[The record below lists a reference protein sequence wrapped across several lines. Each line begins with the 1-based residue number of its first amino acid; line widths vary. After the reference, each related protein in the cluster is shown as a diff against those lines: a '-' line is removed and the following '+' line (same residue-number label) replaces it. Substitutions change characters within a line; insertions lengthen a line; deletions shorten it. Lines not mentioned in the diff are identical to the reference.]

1 MLAKHFCNGEHQIG
15 CSSAFAQLAG
25 ELNAD
30 HLRND
35 HRDRLSEH
43 CRFGFNAA
51 HAPTQN
57 AETIDHRSVRIGADK
72 SVGISCAMAVRLV
85 NKNYAGEILEVN
97 LVDDSGIGR
106 NNC

>member
-1 MLAKHFCNGEHQIG
+1 M
-15 CSSAFAQLAG
+15 
-25 ELNAD
+25 
-30 HLRND
+30 
-35 HRDRLSEH
+35 SEH